1 MRART
6 CCHHAQQGDSVWKY
20 GRVALAPLLND
31 LVFGMSENG
40 GTRGTSAL
48 PHQAKHSSPRG
59 RGKSEHI
66 ARFKCTF
73 IHTLSR
79 STLEQSSASRAHVLS
94 APAKFTSFN
103 LCLLFVFVSPVS
115 GAPAPLLPTAMLEP
129 CQSLDSMR
137 RRHVA
142 ASLHPSEATPQRG
155 SCPSCDAGPLW
166 TSAFL
171 PASFPSM
178 AFCASASARFR
189 SA

>member
-6 CCHHAQQGDSVWKY
+6 CCHHAQQGDSVWKN

-40 GTRGTSAL
+40 RTRGTSAL

-59 RGKSEHI
+59 RGKCERI

-94 APAKFTSFN
+94 H
-103 LCLLFVFVSPVS
+103 LLNSLPSIFVSFLSLSAPYPV
-115 GAPAPLLPTAMLEP
+115 PPRL
-129 CQSLDSMR
+129 CFR
-137 RRHVA
+137 RQCWNLVRASTRCA
-142 ASLHPSEATPQRG
+142 AVMSRPRCTPQRG